1 MLDKKISIRSGV
13 ILFFALTL
21 VLAGCTPAGPRALLK
36 GKKYLDSGDTAAA
49 VTQLER
55 ATQLLVTNAA
65 AWNYYGVALQRAS
78 QPDAAVTAYQR
89 ALDCNRELQ
98 EVHFNLGSL
107 WLEQNKLD
115 VAKTEFTAYTLRR
128 NNDPA
133 GWLKLG
139 STQLRLGEI
148 VPAERS
154 FSTVLALHPND
165 EQAYNGLGLARMQ
178 RNRPQEAV
186 KFFAAAKE
194 QRPDFAAAIL
204 NLATTSQQYL
214 RDNKTALENYR
225 AYLALKPRAANWDE
239 VNALANSLEQALAPV
254 APVPALVA
262 KVTPPVVTPATET
275 KTQPKPT
282 TVAATRP
289 PVTRPQPA
297 PVKVVATTP
306 TPKPTVVIPPPQ
318 VVQVQPAPVIV
329 TTPPKA
335 NPVVAVAEPI
345 EVPMPEPVP
354 EKKTGFWKKLF
365 GPEKTANPSGLK
377 SKPSGITPLPPPSEP
392 DAAPT
397 KVLEPAP
404 EPVKFAR
411 YNYNSPR
418 RPAAGNRASAN
429 GAFTQARIAEQGEKW
444 LDALQAYKQAS
455 EIDPAWFEAQYN
467 TGVLAHRLRN
477 YPLALPSY
485 ENALAIQPDSSDA
498 RYNFSL
504 ALKAAGYP
512 VDAADELKKILA
524 SDNSEVRAHLALA
537 NLCAQS
543 LHDTTQARQHYLKVL
558 ELEPK
563 NPQAS
568 DIRFW
573 LSGNAK

>member
-65 AWNYYGVALQRAS
+65 AWNYYGVALQRAG

-178 RNRPQEAV
+178 LNRPQEAV

-254 APVPALVA
+254 APVPAMVA
-262 KVTPPVVTPATET
+262 KVTPPAVMPATET

-297 PVKVVATTP
+297 PVKVIATTP

-329 TTPPKA
+329 TTPPKV

-365 GPEKTANPSGLK
+365 GPEKTANPSSLK

-418 RPAAGNRASAN
+418 KPAAGNRASAN

-524 SDNSEVRAHLALA
+524 ADNSEVRAHLALA

-543 LHDTTQARQHYLKVL
+543 LHDTVQARQHYMKVL

>member
-1 MLDKKISIRSGV
+1 MKG
-13 ILFFALTL
+13 ILIIPAFFALGIIL
-21 VLAGCTPAGPRALLK
+21 GMYGHLP
-36 GKKYLDSGDTAAA
+36 
-49 VTQLER
+49 
-55 ATQLLVTNAA
+55 TNLNSSE
-65 AWNYYGVALQRAS
+65 WS
-78 QPDAAVTAYQR
+78 T
-89 ALDCNRELQ
+89 
-98 EVHFNLGSL
+98 
-107 WLEQNKLD
+107 
-115 VAKTEFTAYTLRR
+115 YTL
-128 NNDPA
+128 
-133 GWLKLG
+133 
-139 STQLRLGEI
+139 
-148 VPAERS
+148 
-154 FSTVLALHPND
+154 
-165 EQAYNGLGLARMQ
+165 
-178 RNRPQEAV
+178 
-186 KFFAAAKE
+186 
-194 QRPDFAAAIL
+194 
-204 NLATTSQQYL
+204 YL
-214 RDNKTALENYR
+214 LTALENYR

-254 APVPALVA
+254 APVPAMVA
-262 KVTPPVVTPATET
+262 KVTPPAVMPATET

-297 PVKVVATTP
+297 PVKVIATTP

-329 TTPPKA
+329 TTPPKV

-365 GPEKTANPSGLK
+365 GPEKTANPSSLK

-418 RPAAGNRASAN
+418 KPAAGNRASAN

-524 SDNSEVRAHLALA
+524 ADNSEVRAHLALA

-543 LHDTTQARQHYLKVL
+543 LHDTVQARQHYMKVL